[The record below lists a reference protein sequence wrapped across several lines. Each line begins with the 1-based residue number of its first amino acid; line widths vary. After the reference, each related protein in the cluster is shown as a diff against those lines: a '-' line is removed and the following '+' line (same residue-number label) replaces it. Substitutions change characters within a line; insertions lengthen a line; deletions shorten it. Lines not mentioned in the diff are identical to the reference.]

1 MWLASPPVIPV
12 SRVSAP
18 ISVLQQTATECGV
31 IVVGVI
37 IVSLG
42 AVFYF
47 RRVRLERPPIG
58 AFNGRDI
65 VILLAFIT
73 ALPFLYALLPYWLVT
88 CILTVTFSSALYI
101 GYCQVLGRGKTWL
114 CIGLLIGLNIYN
126 TRFLMGS
133 TAGWQLY
140 WAELDILVMC
150 GSIAIAN
157 LYVQGGMKLR
167 YVAWLSLGLAIYDL
181 VFATILPFTDK
192 LVAGYISH
200 PLFPLWG
207 MRFGI
212 DNYGVGLGDLLVYA
226 LFLTAVY
233 KAYGKHAAR
242 LGLGLIVVVGAAV
255 VSFVPL
261 AFNFLDVEL
270 DVLVPSQVFFGP
282 SAFLFYLWLKHRY
295 GRERTMAEY
304 LASDDN
310 LTRRPVTAPQP
321 SPAPE
326 PASV

>member
-1 MWLASPPVIPV
+1 MPTSEPTSL
-12 SRVSAP
+12 
-18 ISVLQQTATECGV
+18 LQQLSTEFGV
-31 IVVGVI
+31 LLVGIVI
-37 IVSLG
+37 ISTA

-47 RRVRLERPPIG
+47 RRVRMERPPIG
-58 AFNGRDI
+58 TFNGRDI
-65 VILLAFIT
+65 VILVAFIS
-73 ALPFLYALLPYWLVT
+73 ALPFLYGYLPNWLITILLTL
-88 CILTVTFSSALYI
+88 TFSSGLYI
-101 GYCQVLGRGKTWL
+101 GYRQLLGATRTWL
-114 CIGLLIGLNIYN
+114 GIGLLIGLNIY
-126 TRFLMGS
+126 TSDHLLG
-133 TAGWQLY
+133 TTLGWQL
-140 WAELDILVMC
+140 WWLELSVMV
-150 GSIAIAN
+150 GLGAVAVAN
-157 LYVQGGMKLR
+157 LYVQGGMRLQH
-167 YVAWLSLGLAIYDL
+167 VAWLSLALAVYDL
-181 VFATILPFTDK
+181 IFATILPLTDK
-192 LVAGYISH
+192 LVANYLSH
-200 PLFPLWG
+200 PLDPLLG

-310 LTRRPVTAPQP
+310 LTRRTVTAPQP

>member
-1 MWLASPPVIPV
+1 MPTSEPTSL
-12 SRVSAP
+12 
-18 ISVLQQTATECGV
+18 LQQLSTEFGV
-31 IVVGVI
+31 LLVGIVI
-37 IVSLG
+37 ISTA

-47 RRVRLERPPIG
+47 RRVRMERPPIG
-58 AFNGRDI
+58 TFNGRDI
-65 VILLAFIT
+65 VILVAFIS
-73 ALPFLYALLPYWLVT
+73 ALPFLYGYLPNWLITILLTL
-88 CILTVTFSSALYI
+88 TFSSGLYI
-101 GYCQVLGRGKTWL
+101 GYRQLLGATRTWL
-114 CIGLLIGLNIYN
+114 GIGLLIGLNIY
-126 TRFLMGS
+126 TSDHLLG
-133 TAGWQLY
+133 TTLGWPL
-140 WAELDILVMC
+140 WWLELSVMV
-150 GSIAIAN
+150 GLGAVAVAN
-157 LYVQGGMKLR
+157 LYVQGGMRLQH
-167 YVAWLSLGLAIYDL
+167 VAWLSLALAVYDL
-181 VFATILPFTDK
+181 IFATILPLTDK
-192 LVAGYISH
+192 LVANYLSH
-200 PLFPLWG
+200 PLDPLLG

-321 SPAPE
+321 SAAPE